1 MNAVKKQ
8 LSASLEDYLEAILL
22 LSQSGQVARSKDI
35 AEHLGVARP
44 SVTGALRSL
53 TSKQLVHYKPYGYI
67 TLTEKG
73 LRMAGKISNRHAAL
87 ESFFVDILGV
97 ERGAAQQAACM
108 AEHAVGGDIT
118 ARLTAY
124 LDFIA
129 GQDTAD
135 TFKHYYESL
144 HNAQS

>member
-1 MNAVKKQ
+1 MNEANKQ
-8 LSASLEDYLEAILL
+8 LSASLEDYLEAIFL
-22 LSQSGQVARSKDI
+22 LSQSGKVARSKDI

-53 TSKQLVHYKPYGYI
+53 TRKRLIHYKPYGYI

-73 LRMAGKISNRHAAL
+73 LRMAGKISKRHAAL

-97 ERGAAQQAACM
+97 ERDAAERAACM
-108 AEHAVGGDIT
+108 AEHAVGGEIT

-124 LDFIA
+124 LDFVA
-129 GQDTAD
+129 GQDTAE
-135 TFKHYYESL
+135 TFKHYYESV
-144 HNAQS
+144 NKAQS